1 MNRKSL
7 KNLRWKARRVT
18 APLRP
23 LPDFIIIGAQ
33 KGGTSALNY
42 YLNRQHPHVRPSS
55 KKEVH
60 FYDRSFAR
68 GTAWYRAHFPLR
80 ASLPG
85 GVITGEATPAY
96 LAHPQVPGRIARIQP
111 NVKLIAV
118 LRNPK
123 TRAVSHYQMSVRRG
137 REDLSFD
144 EAILRE
150 EERISAGWE
159 RMVSGQTDDSAAY
172 RHYSYKHRGRYAE
185 QLERY
190 LQHFDRSQIL
200 VLASEAMREDTAA
213 TIERICAFLGIP
225 TELAGVDLH
234 PRGVGAYSRKIPDH
248 IERHLDE
255 YFAPLN
261 RELYELLGEDF
272 GWT

>member
-1 MNRKSL
+1 MSI
-7 KNLRWKARRVT
+7 RWKLRRAT

-23 LPDFIIIGAQ
+23 LPHFIIIGAQ

-42 YLNRQHPHVRPSS
+42 YLNRQHPYVRPSA

-68 GTAWYRAHFPLR
+68 GTPWYRAHFPLR
-80 ASLPG
+80 ASFPG

-96 LAHPQVPGRIARIQP
+96 LAHPQVPQRIAQVQP

-137 REDLSFD
+137 REDLSFED
-144 EAILRE
+144 AILRE
-150 EERISAGWE
+150 EERITDGWQ
-159 RMVSGQTDDSAAY
+159 RMVSGRTDDSPEY
-172 RHYSYKHRGRYAE
+172 RYYSYKHRGRYAE
-185 QLERY
+185 QLARY
-190 LQHFDRSQIL
+190 LQHFGRSQIL
-200 VLASEAMREDTAA
+200 VLASEAMRQDTAA
-213 TIERICAFLGIP
+213 TIERICAFLDIP
-225 TELAGVDLH
+225 TELAGVDLL
-234 PRGVGAYSRKIPDH
+234 PRGVGAYSRDIPAH
-248 IERHLDE
+248 IEQHLDE
-255 YFAPLN
+255 YFVPLN
-261 RELYELLGEDF
+261 HELYELLGEDF